1 MILLDTDI
9 MIDVLRGHDPA
20 VTWLRV
26 MQDQEIGLPGLVAM
40 ELMQGCQ
47 NVREQKRL
55 EKHLNIFPL
64 FWAGPEDCSRALKNF
79 AAYRLSGQLG
89 LLDTLIAETAIGLGA
104 ILATFNVKHYRVLVE
119 LKTIQPYR
127 R

>member
-20 VTWLRV
+20 VTWLRI

-55 EKHLNIFPL
+55 EKHLQ
-64 FWAGPEDCSRALKNF
+64 G
-79 AAYRLSGQLG
+79 
-89 LLDTLIAETAIGLGA
+89 TA
-104 ILATFNVKHYRVLVE
+104 
-119 LKTIQPYR
+119 
-127 R
+127 